1 MSKIVSFLPLEY
13 LSFQC
18 GKVYLPSFLPCV
30 HPSLFPFLYFCVCVL
45 TQIHTCY
52 LLKWAKFFNLQI
64 VIFSPLF
71 SINQVKWG
79 SNIFNCFKK
88 WFKYFEEI
96 KSCHINNYVT
106 MKLDGLLWDF
116 DRNNLKQIEYVLSL
130 KSELSAK
137 TWDISVFQRT
147 LGMDVWSYCM

>member
-1 MSKIVSFLPLEY
+1 MI
-13 LSFQC
+13 
-18 GKVYLPSFLPCV
+18 
-30 HPSLFPFLYFCVCVL
+30 
-45 TQIHTCY
+45 
-52 LLKWAKFFNLQI
+52 
-64 VIFSPLF
+64 
-71 SINQVKWG
+71 
-79 SNIFNCFKK
+79 
-88 WFKYFEEI
+88 KYFEEI

-137 TWDISVFQRT
+137 TWDISVFQST